1 MPTVP
6 PVHAAPDRPSQPNS
20 AADLTRRN
28 VERVM
33 ALESSEHDKA
43 TTADLVADAI
53 AAFSGSIGFA
63 WTTVVLIGGWIAANL
78 VLPAHDR
85 VDPFP
90 FPLLTLV
97 LSVEAI
103 FLSIFILMS
112 QNRAAKVS
120 DKRGHLDLQLNML
133 TEQENTKML
142 RMLEDIG
149 RVVGAEFCSGPEVE
163 VLAEATE
170 PEALSRQIDQAA
182 AAVETERD
190 SAAAGRRGSGRQD
203 SHRAG

>member
-1 MPTVP
+1 MSTAPSVD
-6 PVHAAPDRPSQPNS
+6 AALDRRSSPNT

-33 ALESSEHDKA
+33 ALESSEHAKA
-43 TTADLVADAI
+43 TAADRVADAI
-53 AAFSGSIGFA
+53 TAFSGSIRFV
-63 WTTVVLIGGWIAANL
+63 WITVILVGGWIGANL
-78 VLPAHDR
+78 VLPRHDR

-163 VLAEATE
+163 VLAEAIQ
-170 PEALSRQIDQAA
+170 PEALSQQIDQAA
-182 AAVETERD
+182 EAVERERD
-190 SAAAGRRGSGRQD
+190 GET
-203 SHRAG
+203 

>member
-1 MPTVP
+1 MSTAPSVD
-6 PVHAAPDRPSQPNS
+6 AAPDRPSSPNT

-33 ALESSEHDKA
+33 ALESSEHAKA
-43 TTADLVADAI
+43 TAADRVADAI
-53 AAFSGSIGFA
+53 TAFSGSIRFV
-63 WTTVVLIGGWIAANL
+63 WITVILVGGWIGANL
-78 VLPAHDR
+78 VLPRHDR

-142 RMLEDIG
+142 QMLEDIG

-163 VLAEATE
+163 VLAEATQ
-170 PEALSRQIDQAA
+170 PEALSQQIDQAA
-182 AAVETERD
+182 EAVERERD
-190 SAAAGRRGSGRQD
+190 GET
-203 SHRAG
+203 

>member
-1 MPTVP
+1 MSTAPSVD
-6 PVHAAPDRPSQPNS
+6 AAPDRPSSPNT

-33 ALESSEHDKA
+33 ALESSEHAKA
-43 TTADLVADAI
+43 TAADRVADAI
-53 AAFSGSIGFA
+53 TAFSGSIRFV
-63 WTTVVLIGGWIAANL
+63 WITVILVGGWIGANL
-78 VLPAHDR
+78 VLPRHDR

-112 QNRAAKVS
+112 QNRAAKVR

-142 RMLEDIG
+142 QMLEDIG

-163 VLAEATE
+163 VLAEATQ
-170 PEALSRQIDQAA
+170 PEALSQQIDQAA
-182 AAVETERD
+182 EAVERERD
-190 SAAAGRRGSGRQD
+190 GET
-203 SHRAG
+203 

>member
-6 PVHAAPDRPSQPNS
+6 PVHAPPDRPSQPNS

-33 ALESSEHDKA
+33 ALEASEHEKA
-43 TTADLVADAI
+43 TTADRVADAI
-53 AAFSGSIGFA
+53 AAFSGSIRFV
-63 WTTVVLIGGWIAANL
+63 WITVALIGGWIAGNL
-78 VLPAHDR
+78 VLPQHDR

-112 QNRAAKVS
+112 QNRAAKVG

-149 RVVGAEFCSGPEVE
+149 RVVGAEFCSGPDVE
-163 VLAEATE
+163 VLAEATQ

-190 SAAAGRRGSGRQD
+190 GTDAGQRGSGRQN

>member
-43 TTADLVADAI
+43 TTA
-53 AAFSGSIGFA
+53 
-63 WTTVVLIGGWIAANL
+63 
-78 VLPAHDR
+78 DR

-149 RVVGAEFCSGPEVE
+149 RVVGAEFCSGPEV
-163 VLAEATE
+163 
-170 PEALSRQIDQAA
+170 
-182 AAVETERD
+182 
-190 SAAAGRRGSGRQD
+190 
-203 SHRAG
+203 

>member
-1 MPTVP
+1 MSTAPSVD
-6 PVHAAPDRPSQPNS
+6 AAPDRPSSPNT

-33 ALESSEHDKA
+33 ALESSEHAKA
-43 TTADLVADAI
+43 TAADRVADAI
-53 AAFSGSIGFA
+53 TAFSGSIRFV
-63 WTTVVLIGGWIAANL
+63 WITVILVGGWIGANL
-78 VLPAHDR
+78 VLPRHDR

-112 QNRAAKVS
+112 QNRAAKVR

-163 VLAEATE
+163 VLAEATQ
-170 PEALSRQIDQAA
+170 PEALSQQIDQAA
-182 AAVETERD
+182 EAVERERD
-190 SAAAGRRGSGRQD
+190 GET
-203 SHRAG
+203 